1 MVNVSMV
8 VLIPS
13 FRHFSEPAEKVF
25 LFKSRVE
32 CGFNLKEGANMQNTC

>member
-13 FRHFSEPAEKVF
+13 FGYFSELSEKVF